1 MSIQKDLPHSRFN
14 DGCAKVAATA
24 QTATITT
31 PDPDELL
38 TSHVTAALIGIKNN
52 TLEIWRCAGKGPPFI
67 KLGDAPQAPVR
78 YRRGDVIAFIEQRL
92 YASTSHY
99 TAALSVL
106 RPNVNQSGGASK

>member
-1 MSIQKDLPHSRFN
+1 MSIQEDLPQSRFK

-24 QTATITT
+24 QTAAIVA

-38 TSHVTAALIGIKNN
+38 TSPVTAALIGIKNN
-52 TLEIWRCAGKGPPFI
+52 TLEIWRGAGKGPPFV